1 MKLHAS
7 LCLHALVLGRVFDQN
22 EQLADLF
29 AAISALLTTEEVQ
42 RLNSQV
48 DGDGLPLGYPLK
60 TWPRTSL
67 SGYGFI

>member
-1 MKLHAS
+1 
-7 LCLHALVLGRVFDQN
+7 VFDQN
-22 EQLADLF
+22 EQPADLF
-29 AAISALLTTEEVQ
+29 AFISALLTTEEMQ

-48 DGDGLPLGYPLK
+48 DGDGPPAGLPLK